1 MYIANI
7 KKLKKQCRE
16 QHMDEKVNLEVTIP
30 EIERD
35 THLRK
40 IKEALYIKKL
50 KPKINE
56 KTELADAIKY
66 IGDSQI

>member
-1 MYIANI
+1 MGG
-7 KKLKKQCRE
+7 
-16 QHMDEKVNLEVTIP
+16 KVNLEVAIL

-56 KTELADAIKY
+56 KTELTDAMKY
-66 IGDSQI
+66 IGEGQI